1 MIVEDAEGPA
11 KTFPTTTVEFLALD
25 PSGVPLDHQSQELN
39 TENVRVDPF
48 DFMLPEANIPG
59 GYLSFVFRL
68 STEGVSGVHSERT
81 VRYYYPNALQASRI
95 EFVDVGADEQPTF
108 KFFCPRVDS
117 NVRFSLACF
126 V

>member
-39 TENVRVDPF
+39 TENVRV
-48 DFMLPEANIPG
+48 
-59 GYLSFVFRL
+59 
-68 STEGVSGVHSERT
+68 EGVSGVHSERT